1 MNADRFFSVHYDM
14 RHNPKIDILRDM
26 GGGIVALGRWLA
38 LMSILYDSD
47 GLIDITSTAKKRYLM
62 RELELD
68 ADGLDE
74 FLTQCADCDLI
85 QPDLLGIG
93 HVVSRGVCDELA
105 TKKQMHKQ
113 KSEAGKKGN
122 EIRWGK
128 KGANRRSES
137 QK

>member
-1 MNADRFFSVHYDM
+1 MKADRFFSVHYDI
-14 RHNPKIDILRDM
+14 RHNPKIDMLRDM
-26 GGGIVALGRWLA
+26 GGGIVAFGRWLA

-47 GLIDITSTAKKRYLM
+47 GLIDITSNAKRRYLM

-93 HVVSRGVCDELA
+93 HVVSKGVCDELDY
-105 TKKQMHKQ
+105 HKQ

-122 EIRWGK
+122 EKRWGK
-128 KGANRRSES
+128 KGANRRCES
-137 QK
+137 HN